1 LQLLSGAP
9 INLGTSK
16 TMQSDLD
23 SWPEVKTPRRERGPA
38 YEFRHGYRLSQ
49 AGGHESADQF
59 AAFQMFM
66 RMQGERTY
74 AGVGKATGHQ
84 ESTIKKWAQTFNW
97 NHRAA
102 QYDKKQMAITWKEAE
117 KLQRNQHKEAIIHF
131 REASEAQAKTMMQV
145 SEDLL
150 RVLQKRILDAE
161 QNNEEVPMAL
171 VSGLLRAAASINEQ
185 SRQSWATALGVN
197 EMMELVEAE
206 MEKVNVEDVTD
217 VDAYDIPLDE

>member
-1 LQLLSGAP
+1 
-9 INLGTSK
+9 
-16 TMQSDLD
+16 MQADLN
-23 SWPEVKTPRRERGPA
+23 SWPEAKPPKREKRPA
-38 YEFRHGYRLSQ
+38 YEFKHGYNLRD
-49 AGGHESADQF
+49 AGQHENSDQY
-59 AAFQMFM
+59 AAFQVFM

-74 AGVGKATGHQ
+74 AGVSRITGHQ
-84 ESTIKKWAQTFNW
+84 EVTITKWAKNFNW
-97 NHRAA
+97 HHRAA
-102 QYDKKQMAITWKEAE
+102 QYDKKQMAITWKQAE
-117 KLQRNQHKEAIIHF
+117 KLQRNQHKQAIIEF
-131 REASEAQAKTMMQV
+131 REATEAQAKAMMQV

-161 QNNEEVPMAL
+161 QNGEEVPMAL